1 MECDFLDG
9 TKHTLRRCGGRG
21 ELVMS
26 HSDPDHWRERADEA
40 LAQAAGMRDEWARWT
55 LLQIAVGYDH
65 LAKRAREERIEV
77 GSEKSDE

>member
-1 MECDFLDG
+1 
-9 TKHTLRRCGGRG
+9 
-21 ELVMS
+21 MS
-26 HSDPDHWRERADEA
+26 HSDPDHWRERADEV